1 MKTAAHKSLIIAI
14 ITALITVLSF
24 SQSLI
29 IITPAEASVS
39 NWQKGAT
46 MRSSYSQDF
55 ESENFK
61 QSVRN
66 LRATGAD
73 YVTLVFEY
81 HQATEKSAYIYAGSN
96 TPSDETLI
104 SAINYIHSLGMKV
117 MLKPHLENDSGIWRG
132 FINPTERATWFAS
145 YGTILNRLAVLA
157 ETYDVESLCLGAE
170 LVHMTSP
177 VRNPDN
183 TGRWNSLIADV
194 RSQYSGFIT
203 YSANWGGGSFTEA
216 EEIAFWDNLDAIGIS
231 GYFPLATDKAN
242 PTVEELMASWTVH
255 YNSMVKPLSDANKG
269 MKILFTEGG
278 YRNITGANTTPW
290 DWEKKG
296 ESNDELQANLYEALF
311 RFWGSKSDFVGLHF
325 WHWSTNPY
333 AGGNMDTDYTP
344 QNKRAQD
351 VITKWYGGAGVLNTI
366 TDFAQKNSKYKTNI
380 EGIRDGEAVWG
391 NKIITTFLKGI
402 ESTKYDV
409 FWHVDGGVLSKMNS
423 INKKKEV
430 TIDFRKWMWKPSGK
444 YTITFVA
451 KDMKGRTI
459 SEESVII
466 FVR

>member
-1 MKTAAHKSLIIAI
+1 MKTAIRKGLIIAI

-29 IITPAEASVS
+29 ISTPAEASVS

-46 MRSSYSQDF
+46 MVSSYSQDF
-55 ESENFK
+55 DSENFK

-96 TPSDETLI
+96 TPTDETLI
-104 SAINYIHSLGMKV
+104 SAIDYIHSLGMKV
-117 MLKPHLENDSGIWRG
+117 MLKPHVENDSGIWRG
-132 FINPTERATWFAS
+132 LINPTDRSTWFAS
-145 YGTILNRLAVLA
+145 YGSILNRLAILA
-157 ETYDVESLCLGAE
+157 ETHDVESLCLGAE

-177 VRNPDN
+177 VRNPHN
-183 TGRWNSLIADV
+183 TAQWITLIDEV
-194 RSQYSGFIT
+194 RLRYTGFIT

-216 EEIAFWDNLDAIGIS
+216 EEIKFWDHLDAIGIS

-242 PTVEELMASWTVH
+242 PTVEDIVTSWNVH
-255 YNSMVKPLSDANKG
+255 YTTMVKPLSDAHNG

-278 YRNITGANTTPW
+278 YRNITGAHVTPW

-296 ESNDELQANLYEALF
+296 ELNDELQANLYEALF
-311 RFWGSKSDFVGLHF
+311 KFWGPKQEFIGLHF

-333 AGGNMDTDYTP
+333 AGGHMDTDYTP
-344 QNKRAQD
+344 QNKKAQD
-351 VITKWYGGAGVLNTI
+351 VITKWYGGAGVLNTL
-366 TDFAQKNSKYKTNI
+366 TDVTQKNSKYETSI
-380 EGIRDGEAVWG
+380 EGIRDGEVVLG
-391 NKIITTFLKGI
+391 NKTVTAFTKGI
-402 ESTKYDV
+402 ESTKYDM
-409 FWHVDGGVLSKMNS
+409 FWHVDGGVISKMNS
-423 INKKKEV
+423 IEKKKEV
-430 TIDFRKWMWKPSGK
+430 TIDFRKWTWKLSGK
-444 YTITFVA
+444 YTITFLA

-459 SEESVII
+459 SEKSVI
-466 FVR
+466 VYVH